1 MMDGNAADLEAMQA
15 DKDNQE
21 TLPEPTEVDENHLRL
36 LEALI
41 FASTE
46 PVPQAVA
53 AAGLPDGADVPALLA
68 RLRADYAGRGV
79 HLMHVGKGWA
89 FRTAADL
96 APQLA

>member
-53 AAGLPDGADVPALLA
+53 AARRPIWHRNLRSSARSNASCRAPPWR
-68 RLRADYAGRGV
+68 RLR
-79 HLMHVGKGWA
+79 
-89 FRTAADL
+89 
-96 APQLA
+96 